1 VRGLAQRPCRL
12 AGSADRTC
20 AFWHFSDVLDLEAL
34 EQHLQAE
41 PEAAAVLIDC
51 TASDAVATLV
61 PRWLHAG
68 IHVVTPNKRAFSGPL
83 ALFEQVQPRT
93 IPVNPAMAQRPM
105 LSKTP

>member
-1 VRGLAQRPCRL
+1 MRGKVQRPCGL
-12 AGSADRTC
+12 AGSANRRC
-20 AFWHFSDVLDLEAL
+20 AFWHFPDVLDLEAL
-34 EQHLQAE
+34 EQHLQAD

-51 TASDAVATLV
+51 TASDAVAALV
-61 PRWLHAG
+61 PKWLHAG

-93 IPVNPAMAQRPM
+93 IQVNPAMAQRPT